1 LSLSSRLPFLPPR
14 ATSLAAFR
22 ALGLSA
28 FVAASV
34 ALAPDAAAAAPGR
47 DIAPGPGLHASA
59 ETALQTAKR
68 RAPTRK
74 STASSRKRTTTR
86 RTARPAVAAAPAV
99 RATTPR
105 SASALTSDLAAML
118 DRRTGSGRWG
128 AMVVSLTRGDT
139 LFARNADAPLT
150 PASTMK
156 LFTAAL
162 ALERLGPTW
171 RYSTDV
177 LRDAP
182 VAADGSVQGN
192 LYLRGDG
199 DPSLSGRYL
208 GRDPDAPMTVLASQ
222 VAGAGVRRITG
233 DLVAD
238 ATAFESRLIPEGWP
252 ARNLGSAYS
261 APFSAL
267 SINENIVWVA
277 VHPDGHV
284 TLEPASSV
292 VPILDNVRTVGGSG
306 ASLSVRRRG
315 DGQIE
320 ARGSIGTRSPVRRY
334 SLIIDN
340 PPLFTAGSLRSALAA
355 RGVTV
360 DGQVRLGS
368 TPANAERVASLV
380 SPPLERLVA
389 AMNRESINIYAE
401 LLFRSAVRGA
411 ERKQVGSA
419 ELGNA
424 TLKLFATEKLGAD
437 ESQLYAADGSGL
449 STLDRITSRAM
460 IHLLGYGHEAPWASA
475 FHASLPVAG
484 ESELLRN
491 RMRGTPAQ
499 GNLHAKTGTTNEVIG
514 LSGYVTAENGEVL
527 AFSFIFNG
535 ADRWNARATIDA
547 MGVTLAGFSR

>member
-1 LSLSSRLPFLPPR
+1 MFPSSRLPLR
-14 ATSLAAFR
+14 TL
-22 ALGLSA
+22 
-28 FVAASV
+28 
-34 ALAPDAAAAAPGR
+34 AAAAITVATVLPTSARAAEPAPG
-47 DIAPGPGLHASA
+47 APFGSA
-59 ETALQTAKR
+59 VMLQTSTRRPPARKTTKKTPTR
-68 RAPTRK
+68 RA
-74 STASSRKRTTTR
+74 ART
-86 RTARPAVAAAPAV
+86 AAPAAPAI

-105 SASALTSDLAAML
+105 SASALESDLRAML
-118 DRRTGSGRWG
+118 DSRTGSGRWG

-139 LFARNADAPLT
+139 LFSRNADEPLT

-162 ALERLGPTW
+162 ALDRLGPQW
-171 RYSTDV
+171 RFSTDV

-182 VAADGSVQGN
+182 VGADGTVQGN

-208 GRDPDAPMTVLASQ
+208 GRDPDAPMTVLASE
-222 VAGAGVRRITG
+222 VAGTGIKRIRG

-238 ATAFESRLIPEGWP
+238 ATAFEQRLIPEGWKEK
-252 ARNLGSAYS
+252 NLGSAYS

-267 SINENIVWVA
+267 SINENVVWVA
-277 VHPDGHV
+277 VHPDGNV

-292 VPILDNVRTVGGSG
+292 VPVLDNVKVVGGSG

-320 ARGSIGTRSPVRRY
+320 ARGSIGSRSPVRRY
-334 SLIIDN
+334 SLVIDN
-340 PPLFTAGSLRSALAA
+340 PPLFTAGALRSALAA
-355 RGVTV
+355 RGVVV
-360 DGQVRLGS
+360 DGAVRVGA
-368 TPANAERVASLV
+368 TPAKAERVASIP
-380 SPPLERLVA
+380 SQPLDRLVA

-401 LLFRSAVRGA
+401 LLFRSAVRGPA
-411 ERKQVGSA
+411 RNQLGSA

-424 TLKLFATEKLGAD
+424 TLKSFLQTKLGAD
-437 ESQLYAADGSGL
+437 PNAIHAADGSGL

-460 IHLLGYGHEAPWASA
+460 IELLDYGHRAPWASA
-475 FHASLPVAG
+475 FHASMPVAG
-484 ESELLRN
+484 ESELLRT

-499 GNLHAKTGTTNEVIG
+499 GNLHAKTGTTNEVVG
-514 LSGYVTAENGEVL
+514 LAGYVTAENGEVL

-547 MGVTLAGFSR
+547 MGATMAGFSR